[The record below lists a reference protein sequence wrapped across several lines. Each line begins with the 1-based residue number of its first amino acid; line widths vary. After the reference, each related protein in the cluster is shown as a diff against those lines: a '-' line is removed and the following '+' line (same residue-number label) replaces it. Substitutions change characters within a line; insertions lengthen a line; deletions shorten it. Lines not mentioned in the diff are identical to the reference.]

1 MLQNLPYII
10 HHLDFLYVPEVTRS
24 VVFANPFSFSR
35 SSIQFP
41 WTMFVSLRRWI
52 VNWRSGGL
60 PFKVQFTFFMAL
72 SSNDTDVRRHELMTM
87 VWALTRSV
95 MSSSD
100 KELRICVELSTNW
113 TAPVIVNG
121 KHWSQLN
128 IYLYVVYIRYHMLKP
143 DDPSD

>member
-1 MLQNLPYII
+1 MFNSHTKVRKKAI
-10 HHLDFLYVPEVTRS
+10 HLSFLYVPEVTRS

-41 WTMFVSLRRWI
+41 STMFVSLPRWI

-60 PFKVQFTFFMAL
+60 PFKVQFTLVIVL

-87 VWALTRSV
+87 VWALTRNV

-100 KELRICVELSTNW
+100 NELTICVELSTNW
-113 TAPVIVNG
+113 RGPAIVNVMHTS
-121 KHWSQLN
+121 KLN
-128 IYLYVVYIRYHMLKP
+128 IFSCSLR
-143 DDPSD
+143 